1 MDEKTM
7 DEKMRILAVDDN
19 AVNLATIE
27 QELQEVYEV
36 IPVNS
41 GRRALKLICQEKV
54 DLILL
59 DIQMPVMDGIETL
72 KQIREQD
79 NGITVPVI
87 MLTAKHDKATV
98 IEGAKLGIMDYIVK
112 PFDGEDLRQR
122 IERALK
128 WRGAIPMTL
137 NELYERLEE
146 IEKCLQ
152 NENYKL
158 ATTKTDEM
166 MGFALEAEVAKRL
179 QAARVKMK
187 NEDFMSAERIITR
200 ILRMLD
206 MRTAERLGND
216 LPPIT
221 PGELNA
227 KLLFILYDLE
237 HFQIDD
243 ADEKLEELLQYGI
256 PAAVREKCVNAQ
268 NSLKEYDDG
277 EAERLIRDALRGI

>member
-1 MDEKTM
+1 M

-27 QELQEVYEV
+27 QELQEIYEV

-137 NELYERLEE
+137 NELYERVEE
-146 IEKCLQ
+146 IERCLQ
-152 NENYKL
+152 NENHKL
-158 ATTKTDEM
+158 AVVKTDEM

-187 NEDFMSAERIITR
+187 NEDFVSAERIITR

-206 MRTAERLGND
+206 LRTAERLGND
-216 LPPIT
+216 LPNIT

-237 HFQIDD
+237 HFQVDD

-256 PAAVREKCVNAQ
+256 PAAVREKCVKAQ
-268 NSLKEYDDG
+268 SSLKEYDDG
-277 EAERLIRDALRGI
+277 EAERYIRDALRGF